1 MESYLPKYCDAY
13 SILLV
18 RPTGALN
25 KLHCPFKVVC
35 IENIG
40 GLKTG
45 MHLWVGEVHCNH
57 KDELLY
63 NIFDATYKHSHFRIA
78 APR

>member
-1 MESYLPKYCDAY
+1 MESSLPKYCDAY

-25 KLHCPFKVVC
+25 KLYCPFRVIC
-35 IENIG
+35 TEDIG

-45 MHLWVGEVHCNH
+45 LHLWVAEVHCRK
-57 KDELLY
+57 KDELIY
-63 NIFDATYKHSHFRIA
+63 YIFDATYKHSYFRIA
-78 APR
+78 IPL